1 MSSSQHAVSMSDVVL
16 ATQELRQAAT
26 SRISNIDSIAGSL
39 KMLALNALIEA
50 ARAGEQGRGFAVV
63 AAEVREIATTVAG
76 ITQQLSKEL
85 VGQVNVLETM
95 TEELA
100 QQANAQRLVDLS
112 LNAIEIMD
120 RNLYERTCDVRWWAT
135 DSAFVEAMEEPT
147 AERLAYASKRLAV
160 ILGAYTVY
168 VDLWLVDLKGKVI
181 ANSRPD
187 MRAVVGTDVSAQ
199 PWFKSST
206 HLKTG
211 DDYVVADI
219 AECGPLNNAQVA
231 TYATAVRRGGASHGE
246 VLGVMAVHFDWQN
259 QARTIVQGVRLSE
272 TEAKRSRVMII
283 DAKGRII
290 ASSDGQGILHET
302 VRLETKG
309 QVSGCSMSSDGRL
322 IAFHRTPGY
331 ETYQGLGWYGV
342 IEQKGL

>member
-1 MSSSQHAVSMSDVVL
+1 MSTPQRHVTLSDVVL
-16 ATQELRQAAT
+16 ATQDLRQAAT

-63 AAEVREIATTVAG
+63 ASEVREIATTVAG

-85 VGQVNVLETM
+85 VGQVNQLETM
-95 TEELA
+95 TEGLA
-100 QQANAQRLVDLS
+100 AQANADRLVDLS

-135 DSAFVEAMEEPT
+135 DSAFVEAMEHPT
-147 AERLAYASKRLAV
+147 ADHLNHASQRLAV

-187 MRAVVGTDVSAQ
+187 MRAVIGADVSQ
-199 PWFKSST
+199 QSWFKAST
-206 HLKTG
+206 QLRSG
-211 DDYVVADI
+211 DDYTVADI
-219 AECGPLNNAQVA
+219 AECAPLNNAQVA
-231 TYATAVRRGGASHGE
+231 TYATAVRRGGTSHGE
-246 VLGVMAVHFDWQN
+246 VIGVMAVHFDWEN
-259 QARTIVQGVRLSE
+259 QARTIVQGVRLSAD
-272 TEAKRSRVMII
+272 EAKRTRVMIV

-290 ASSDGQGILHET
+290 ASSDGQGILRDT
-302 VRLETKG
+302 LRLDTKG
-309 QVSGCSMSSDGRL
+309 QNSGCMLAGDGRL

-342 IEQKGL
+342 IEQLTA